1 MSRVIPFRRSSLPSF
16 LPTVLGA
23 IAVAVIGFA
32 ATMTFLNWQSSPFDF
47 THLRKDAQSLATQF
61 ENVIS
66 PTVQYIGVD
75 PTRVEILRPTPNQ
88 SGQRRTYNQSGQR
101 PTPNPSGQRPTPNQ
115 SAERPISN
123 QSGQIDVIDGDTVRF
138 NGTTYRLAGID
149 TPERGNRARSDD
161 ERRRAEAATQRLRA
175 LVAGGDAQLTR
186 VACACRPGL
195 EGTRDCNYG
204 RLCGSLSIGGRDAGN
219 ILISEGH
226 ARRYKCGAT
235 GCPQRRPW

>member
-1 MSRVIPFRRSSLPSF
+1 MSRVIPFRSRSGLPSF
-16 LPTVLGA
+16 LLTVLGA
-23 IAVAVIGFA
+23 IAVAVTGFA

-47 THLRKDAQSLATQF
+47 THLREGAQSLATQL
-61 ENVIS
+61 ENVAG
-66 PTVQYIGVD
+66 PTVQYLGVD
-75 PTRVEILRPTPNQ
+75 QTRVEILRPTPNQ
-88 SGQRRTYNQSGQR
+88 YQSGLRPTPNQSGQR
-101 PTPNPSGQRPTPNQ
+101 PTTNQ
-115 SAERPISN
+115 SGPI
-123 QSGQIDVIDGDTVRF
+123 QSGQIDVIDGDTVRV
-138 NGTTYRLAGID
+138 NGTAYRLAGFD

-175 LVAGGDAQLTR
+175 LVASGNAQLTR
-186 VACACRPGL
+186 VPCACRPGL

-226 ARRYKCGAT
+226 ARPYRCGAT

>member
-1 MSRVIPFRRSSLPSF
+1 MSRVIPFRLRSSLPSF
-16 LPTVLGA
+16 LPIVLGA

-61 ENVIS
+61 ENVIG
-66 PTVQYIGVD
+66 PAVQYIGVD

-88 SGQRRTYNQSGQR
+88 SGQRPTYNQC
-101 PTPNPSGQRPTPNQ
+101 GQRPTPNQ
-115 SAERPISN
+115 F
-123 QSGQIDVIDGDTVRF
+123 GQIDVIDGDTVRF

-161 ERRRAEAATQRLRA
+161 ERRRAEAATKRLRA
-175 LVAGGDAQLTR
+175 LVASGNAQLTR
-186 VACACRPGL
+186 VPCACRPGL
-195 EGTRDCNYG
+195 EGTHDCNYG

-226 ARRYKCGAT
+226 ARPYRCGAT